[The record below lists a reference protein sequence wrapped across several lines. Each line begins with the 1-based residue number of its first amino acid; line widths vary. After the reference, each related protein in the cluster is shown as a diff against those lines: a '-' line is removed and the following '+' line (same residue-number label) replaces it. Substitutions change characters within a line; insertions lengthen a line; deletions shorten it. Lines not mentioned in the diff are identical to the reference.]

1 MTDGAYRR
9 LAQRLDEL
17 PDGFPATQDG
27 SELDLL
33 EVLFTP
39 EEADLASHLRLTPAT
54 PESIA
59 SQLGMDAE
67 HVRIQLKQMAKKG
80 LIAAERT
87 ADGLGYGLMPFIVGI
102 YEMQAGR
109 IDRELA
115 ERFEAYYQ
123 QAFVQAVG
131 TQPYFHRVL
140 PVQETI
146 ELEMELQPY
155 ESTAAL
161 IDQAQAWGVVDC
173 ICRVQKSLIGEGCEH
188 PLDVCMILSSQP
200 GAFDASSSVKALD
213 HDGAIATLRRA
224 AEAGLVHTVSNH
236 QEGHWYICNCC
247 TCSCGILRG
256 LKEFGVA
263 NVVAHSRF
271 LSQVEE
277 ELCVGCELCLEWC
290 QFEALTHAEIAQV
303 DADRCVGCGVCVI
316 HCPEN
321 ALTLIERTTGES
333 PVPPLTLEEWRSAR
347 ALSRGID
354 LNHVI

>member
-1 MTDGAYRR
+1 MTDAAYRR

-17 PDGFPATQDG
+17 PDGFPVTQDG
-27 SELDLL
+27 SELRLL

-39 EEADLASHLRLTPAT
+39 EQADLASRLRLTLVT
-54 PESIA
+54 PEMIA
-59 SQLGMDAE
+59 SQLDLDAE
-67 HVRIQLKQMAKKG
+67 RIHAELKQMARKG
-80 LIAAERT
+80 LITAGRT
-87 ADGLGYGLMPFIVGI
+87 PEGLGYGLMPFVVGI

-123 QAFVQAVG
+123 QAFVEAIG
-131 TQPYFHRVL
+131 TQPSFHRVL

-146 ELEMELQPY
+146 QLEMELQPF

-173 ICRVQKSLIGEGCEH
+173 ICRVQKALIGEGCEH
-188 PLDVCMILSSQP
+188 PLDVCMVLSPQP
-200 GAFDASSSVKALD
+200 GAFDASSSIKALD
-213 HDGAIATLRRA
+213 RDGALATLRRA

-271 LSQVEE
+271 FSQVEE

-290 QFEALTHAEIAQV
+290 QFEALTHTQIAQV

-321 ALTLIERTTGES
+321 ALTLTERSAGR
-333 PVPPLTLEEWRSAR
+333 PAAPPLTLEEWRSAR

-354 LNHVI
+354 LNRVI